1 VNLNNWAGDGA
12 PPDDPGTAGLD
23 SVTMGGKVIAGG
35 TPPGRHGRNRT

>member
-23 SVTMGGKVIAGG
+23 FVTMGGKTLTA
-35 TPPGRHGRNRT
+35 